1 MKPLRILL
9 VGAGSV
15 GQVYGHHFQQGGAD
29 VRFLVRPKYVDASAS
44 GYTLHHLHR
53 KRCDT
58 LTFQPTHFGDTAA
71 ATRGGVDA
79 VVLCMSYAGLKGD
92 WFEKLLHEVEDATIV
107 SLVPGGGARAWLEER
122 VRADRLV
129 HGMITLLAYPAPL
142 PGEELSPGTA
152 FWFPP
157 FSPAPF
163 SGARERAQPIVDLL
177 NRGGQPARW
186 SGPTQPSSDLATCF
200 LMPLLASLEVEGWSF
215 DKLAKSPLLSL
226 ACEGGRDAMRVV
238 CADRGGP
245 PTLPVWALQPRVVRG
260 VMKAARLLAPV
271 DIEAF
276 FQLHF
281 TKVGAQTRLIL
292 DEWATQATQNGMNCQ
307 KLLALQEALSTHDQR
322 HATP

>member
-15 GQVYGHHFQQGGAD
+15 GQVYGHHFQQGGAE
-29 VRFLVRPKYVDASAS
+29 VRFLVRPKYVDASAE

-58 LTFQPTHFGDTAA
+58 LTFQPPHFGDAVTAA
-71 ATRGGVDA
+71 KGGIDA
-79 VVLCMSYAGLKGD
+79 VVLCMSYAGLKGG
-92 WFEKLLHEVEDATIV
+92 WFESLLHEVGDATIV
-107 SLVPGGGARAWLEER
+107 SLVPSGGARAWLAER
-122 VRADRLV
+122 VREDRLV
-129 HGMITLLAYPAPL
+129 HGMITLLAYPSPL
-142 PGEELSPGTA
+142 PGEDLPPGTA

-157 FSPAPF
+157 FSPSPF
-163 SGARERAQPIVDLL
+163 SGDRARAKPFVDLL
-177 NRGGQPARW
+177 TRGGQPARW
-186 SGPTQPSSDLATCF
+186 SGPTRASSDLTTCF

-226 ACEGGRDAMRVV
+226 ACDGGRDAMQIV

-245 PTLPVWALQPRVVRG
+245 PTLSVWALHPFVVRG
-260 VMKAARLLAPV
+260 IMRTARLLAPV
-271 DIEAF
+271 NLEAF

-292 DEWATQATQNGMNCQ
+292 DEWIAQAEQAGMNCQ
-307 KLLALQEALSTHDQR
+307 KLIALREGLSAHDLS